1 MENLNLSMMDE
12 FFLIKKVQA
21 IVKLAGCETL
31 SYFMNQKNHEIKKD
45 GSPLT
50 DADIASNRIIVES
63 LSEYFPNIP
72 ILSEEGKNASRSF
85 SSDLFWAVD
94 PLDGTKE
101 FIDGSGD
108 FTINI
113 ALIERKKPIFGMIYA
128 PYHSE
133 GWFGFDAEKS
143 SLINEKKKYSCKFLL
158 NCKEKNSIGND
169 NKIISANN
177 KNNRT

>member
-113 ALIERKKPIFGMIYA
+113 ALIERKTYIWDDICPIPLRRMVWLRY
-128 PYHSE
+128 
-133 GWFGFDAEKS
+133 
-143 SLINEKKKYSCKFLL
+143 
-158 NCKEKNSIGND
+158 
-169 NKIISANN
+169 
-177 KNNRT
+177 